1 MALNS
6 RITQSPVILLL
17 GAGASVPLGK
27 PVMEQFVR
35 GLVEQIEYIEN
46 PALLLSLVSAR
57 GYDLE
62 KIMEDL
68 ETFLALDYIS
78 SFAFHGEPTYEASR
92 SDAENL
98 RSYIRHSIIR
108 EYRNIDANKAINV
121 YQPLLDEIFL
131 HLDSANHCL
140 PIFTTNYDLAIES
153 FCELKYSQYVL
164 VDGMQEN
171 GREVQWNRQEFDMFR
186 MDHPATNSPESQ
198 RIFTLFDPTY
208 GELDLGSQLPK
219 RSIVLFKL
227 HGSVNWMRM
236 VPGGGIVQSLPMY
249 DLIDSD
255 RFQNAIIYPAGNK
268 VATSEPYLTAY
279 HYFSRCC
286 ENAKIV
292 VAIGYSFRDYDVLI
306 SLLKARQVNEKLQLL
321 LLSPNAYNI
330 LRTIPDEDNILWITA
345 LHGSFGDNASSTKY
359 LTEIGKRIAGN
370 LEDGSPR
377 SDPS

>member
-6 RITQSPVILLL
+6 KITQSPVILLL
-17 GAGASVPLGK
+17 GAGASMPLGK

-78 SFAFHGEPTYEASR
+78 SFAFHSEPPYEASR

-108 EYRNIDANKAINV
+108 EYRNIDANKAVNI
-121 YQPLLDEIFL
+121 YQPLLDEIFS
-131 HLDSANHCL
+131 HLDSTNHCL

-153 FCELKYSQYVL
+153 FCDLKYSQYDL

-171 GREVQWNRQEFDMFR
+171 GREVLWNRQEFDMFR

-198 RIFTLFDPTY
+198 KVFTLFDQIY
-208 GELDLGSQLPK
+208 GGLDLGSQLPK
-219 RSIVLFKL
+219 RNIVLFKL

-255 RFQNAIIYPAGNK
+255 QFQNAIIYPAGNK

-321 LLSPNAYNI
+321 LLSPDAYNI
-330 LRTIPDEDNILWITA
+330 LRTIPDEDSILWITA
-345 LHGSFGDNASSTKY
+345 LHGSFGDTASSTKY
-359 LTEIGKRIAGN
+359 LAEIGKQIARN
-370 LEDGSPR
+370 LEGGGAP
-377 SDPS
+377 

>member
-164 VDGMQEN
+164 VDGMQ
-171 GREVQWNRQEFDMFR
+171 VSS
-186 MDHPATNSPESQ
+186 ATVIPHSESRGNSP
-198 RIFTLFDPTY
+198 LFPQGAVSY
-208 GELDLGSQLPK
+208 CRVLGP
-219 RSIVLFKL
+219 
-227 HGSVNWMRM
+227 
-236 VPGGGIVQSLPMY
+236 
-249 DLIDSD
+249 
-255 RFQNAIIYPAGNK
+255 
-268 VATSEPYLTAY
+268 
-279 HYFSRCC
+279 
-286 ENAKIV
+286 
-292 VAIGYSFRDYDVLI
+292 SFFL
-306 SLLKARQVNEKLQLL
+306 
-321 LLSPNAYNI
+321 
-330 LRTIPDEDNILWITA
+330 
-345 LHGSFGDNASSTKY
+345 
-359 LTEIGKRIAGN
+359 
-370 LEDGSPR
+370 
-377 SDPS
+377 

>member
-6 RITQSPVILLL
+6 KITQSPVILFL

-27 PVMEQFVR
+27 PVMEQFIR
-35 GLVEQIEYIEN
+35 DLVEQIGYTQN

-78 SFAFHGEPTYEASR
+78 SFAFHREPPYEASR

-108 EYRNIDANKAINV
+108 EYRNIDANKAANV
-121 YQPLLDEIFL
+121 YQPLLDEIFS
-131 HLDSANHCL
+131 HLDSTNHCL

-153 FCELKYSQYVL
+153 FCELKYSQYDL

-171 GREVQWNRQEFDMFR
+171 GREALWNRQEFDMFR
-186 MDHPATNSPESQ
+186 MAHPATNSPESQ
-198 RIFTLFDPTY
+198 KISSLFDQIY
-208 GELDLGSQLPK
+208 GELDLGSKLPK
-219 RSIVLFKL
+219 RNIVLFKL

-236 VPGGGIVQSLPMY
+236 VSGGAIVQSLPMY

-255 RFQNAIIYPAGNK
+255 EFQNTIIYPAGNK
-268 VATSEPYLTAY
+268 TATSEPYLTAY

-321 LLSPNAYNI
+321 LLSPDAYNI

-345 LHGSFGDNASSTKY
+345 LHGFFGDNASSTKY
-359 LTEIGKRIAGN
+359 LAEIGKQIVRN
-370 LEDGSPR
+370 LEGGGPLGSE
-377 SDPS
+377 